1 MTHRALLV
9 EVWGPAYADDT
20 ATLRT
25 HIANL
30 RRKIEP
36 PAGRGAT
43 SAPTPASATAS
54 RAEGRLMRATS
65 ARWSLPGSCGRS
77 RP

>member
-20 ATLRT
+20 QVLRT

-36 PAGRGAT
+36 PTARRAT
-43 SAPTPASATAS
+43 SARSPASATAS
-54 RAEGRLMRATS
+54 RPDGLHDILMAAGGICMRA
-65 ARWSLPGSCGRS
+65 
-77 RP
+77 